1 VQEFSGNFR
10 IEVDVEKTGTQN
22 CGCWDFITE
31 LIGKQI
37 GIVRFDEDSVD
48 GIAIFPPT
56 NWGCEVHVN
65 TVGSAPNKG
74 KTIYTFRDGI
84 VNFEFINEDL
94 EILFSNSD
102 YIENFYPTR
111 LRISLAGWSD
121 SPRYIDNV
129 KVYSLPAF
137 PISDLNKDGDVDGID
152 LEKFAE
158 DFGFN
163 AAE

>member
-1 VQEFSGNFR
+1 
-10 IEVDVEKTGTQN
+10 
-22 CGCWDFITE
+22 
-31 LIGKQI
+31 
-37 GIVRFDEDSVD
+37 
-48 GIAIFPPT
+48 
-56 NWGCEVHVN
+56 
-65 TVGSAPNKG
+65 
-74 KTIYTFRDGI
+74 
-84 VNFEFINEDL
+84 
-94 EILFSNSD
+94 
-102 YIENFYPTR
+102 